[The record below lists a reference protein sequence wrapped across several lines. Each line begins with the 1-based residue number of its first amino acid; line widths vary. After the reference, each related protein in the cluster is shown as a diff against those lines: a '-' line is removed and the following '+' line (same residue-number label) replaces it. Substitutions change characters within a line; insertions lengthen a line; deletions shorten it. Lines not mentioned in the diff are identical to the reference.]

1 MWPYSYYDLSYCI
14 RENVS
19 ELCCM
24 TLVSYTDLPLGSIR
38 ISLWN
43 EIAVTLPVVRLRSPL
58 VNQFAT
64 VSSQSMF

>member
-1 MWPYSYYDLSYCI
+1 
-14 RENVS
+14 
-19 ELCCM
+19 M